1 LHLGAL
7 LGAAV
12 GSAVLIGALVVGDSV
27 RGSLRDMALQRLAG
41 ATLAMDTGDR
51 FFTAALFDRMVA
63 LGSNDAV
70 RVNSPPTRQGIT
82 WGQYRNFAMPIL
94 LRLSATVTRQ
104 DDAARA
110 NRVALYG
117 VEEQFLRGMTMPAE
131 DEVLLN
137 ESLARQLNAKTGDEL
152 IVRMHKPSALSRDAV
167 IVPRDDASIA
177 LRLKVAGIVPPEPGN
192 FSLVPSQTPPL
203 NAFIRLDRLGKAA
216 GLEGRAN
223 LLVVGELFETRPP
236 TAADHFKHAI
246 RELTRGN
253 FKNRGTLFSV
263 GRVTYSSEAVAKI
276 QSFLNDAW
284 TLEDVELNMRLLP
297 PPLLQMNGALL
308 APTAALSTPRIF
320 LDPEVARA
328 ALTPASN
335 LTGSASAEPVTN
347 GMQVLTYLVNLIRAG
362 DRSAPYSMVSAL
374 SPPGV
379 ATNMAD
385 DEILINDWLANDLT
399 AGPGDRLELSYYV
412 LDAGS
417 QLLER
422 TNAFR
427 IRGVIPMRGLY
438 ADPALMP
445 EFPGLAKAEST
456 HDWDAGFKLVNTIRD
471 QDEAYWKKYRGTP
484 KAFITLSAGQKMWA
498 NRFGNL
504 TSIRWP
510 ARLYPGGATSVTNL
524 AINLRAN
531 LRPEHLGLRLEPVRE
546 RALQSAEQAQNFG
559 GLFVGFSFFLIV
571 AALLLM
577 ALLFQF
583 SVEQRATE
591 VGTLLALGFTPKQVR
606 RLLMFEGG
614 ALALAGGLL
623 GMLGGFWYARAMLHG
638 LSTVWRD
645 AVGTSA
651 LGFHAEPLTLAIG
664 VVSAIGVAWLTIWL
678 ALRKQARQPARE
690 LLAEGAAEKLQ
701 APGSKLQPNGRA
713 RWLIVLSALGALSLI
728 GWAVGSGDTAN
739 AGVFFGAGALLL
751 IAGLAFAS
759 AYLSRLA
766 AAAGGE
772 LPRFS
777 LSELGLRNCAR
788 RRTRSLSTLG
798 LLACGSF
805 LIASI
810 GVFRLDAV
818 KGSEKRSSGTGG
830 FQLIGESSF
839 PVVHDLNTPSGREFF
854 GLDDK
859 SLEGVQVV
867 PLRVRDGDDASCL
880 NLNRAQRPRL
890 LGVKPELL
898 AEREAFTFAKVAK
911 GLPGKNP
918 WLLLKTS
925 TGGASYPSSRDSDAN
940 LERVTVREEPLTT
953 EEAIVPAIGDANSIQ
968 WAMGKKVGDTIDY
981 TDDRGRSFKIRLVG
995 AVANSMLQGSLLI
1008 DEAEF
1013 LKRFPSEA
1021 GYRMFLI
1028 DGPSKGVSEVST
1040 TLTRALRDVGMEL
1053 TPTATR
1059 LAAFN
1064 AVQNTYLGT
1073 FQILGG
1079 LGLLLGSVGLG
1090 VVVLRNVLERRGE
1103 LALLLAVGFRPGAL
1117 KWLVMS
1123 EHGALLMFGLG
1134 IGVLAAL
1141 VAVLPAVLS
1150 PGAEVPYASLGLT
1163 LVGVL
1168 VSGVFWTW
1176 LATAAALRGRLLD
1189 GLRNE

>member
-1 LHLGAL
+1 MTLRTLILRSLRFHARSHLGAL

-27 RGSLRDMALQRLAG
+27 HGSLREMAMQRLAG
-41 ATLAMDTGDR
+41 ADLALDTGDR

-70 RVNSPPTRQGIT
+70 RVTSSPARPQVIWFQHAGN
-82 WGQYRNFAMPIL
+82 WGSVL
-94 LRLSATVTRQ
+94 LRLPATVTRQ

-110 NRVALYG
+110 NRVVLYG
-117 VEEQFLRGMTMPAE
+117 IDERFLWGTPMPSE

-137 ESLARQLNAKTGDEL
+137 ESLARQLNAKPGDEL

-177 LRLKVAGIVPPEPGN
+177 LRLKVAGIVPPQPGN
-192 FSLVPSQTPPL
+192 FSLTPSQTPPL
-203 NAFIRLDRLGKAA
+203 NAFMRLDRLGKAA

-223 LLVVGELFETRPP
+223 LLVVG
-236 TAADHFKHAI
+236 AAD
-246 RELTRGN
+246 
-253 FKNRGTLFSV
+253 
-263 GRVTYSSEAVAKI
+263 SSEAMPKI
-276 QSFLNDAW
+276 QSFLDETW
-284 TLEDVELNMRLLP
+284 SLEDAELNVRLLS

-308 APTAALSTPRIF
+308 ASTAQLSTPRIF
-320 LDPEVARA
+320 LDPVVARA
-328 ALTPASN
+328 ALTPISSVATPAN
-335 LTGSASAEPVTN
+335 TEPVTN

-385 DEILINDWLANDLT
+385 DEILINDWLANDL
-399 AGPGDRLELSYYV
+399 AVGPGDRLELSYYV

-417 QLLER
+417 QLIER
-422 TNAFR
+422 TNGFR
-427 IRGVIPMRGLY
+427 VRGVIPMRGLY

-456 HDWDAGFKLVNTIRD
+456 HDWDAGFKLVHTIRE
-471 QDEAYWKKYRGTP
+471 QDEDYWKKYRGTP
-484 KAFITLSAGQKMWA
+484 KAFITLAAGQKMWA

-510 ARLYPGGATSVTNL
+510 ARLHAGGTTSVTNL

-531 LRPEHLGLRLEPVRE
+531 LRPEDLGLRLEPVRE
-546 RALQSAEQAQNFG
+546 RALQSTEQAQNFG

-583 SVEQRATE
+583 SVEQRAAE
-591 VGTLLALGFTPKQVR
+591 VGTLLALGFTPGKVR
-606 RLLMFEGG
+606 GLLLLEGG
-614 ALALAGGLL
+614 ALALAGGLI

-651 LGFHAEPLTLAIG
+651 LGFHAEPVTLAIG

-678 ALRKQARQPARE
+678 ALRKQAKQPARE
-690 LLAEGAAEKLQ
+690 LLAEGAVEEFNVQ
-701 APGSKLQPNGRA
+701 RSKLKGQRRNVVVAILGG
-713 RWLIVLSALGALSLI
+713 LGAFALI
-728 GWAVGSGDTAN
+728 GWAVGTGNTAN
-739 AGVFFGAGALLL
+739 AGAFFGAGTLLL
-751 IAGLAFAS
+751 IAGLVFS
-759 AYLSRLA
+759 SSYLSRLA
-766 AAAGGE
+766 GGVGSAVPKFTFGE
-772 LPRFS
+772 L
-777 LSELGLRNCAR
+777 GVRNCAR

-818 KGSEKRSSGTGG
+818 KGAEKRSSGTGG
-830 FQLIGESSF
+830 FALIGESTF

-859 SLEGVQVV
+859 SLDGVQVV
-867 PLRVRDGDDASCL
+867 PMRVRDGDDASCL

-911 GLPGKNP
+911 GLPGRNP

-925 TGGASYPSSRDSDAN
+925 TGGASVPASPDSKG
-940 LERVTVREEPLTT
+940 LSESQVTVREYARPTDET
-953 EEAIVPAIGDANSIQ
+953 AVPAIGDANSIQ
-968 WAMGKKVGDTIDY
+968 WAMGKKVGDTIDH

-995 AVANSMLQGSLLI
+995 AVANSILQGSLLI

-1013 LKRFPSEA
+1013 LKRFPSED

-1028 DGPSKGVSEVST
+1028 DGPSKGVSEVSA

-1103 LALLLAVGFRPGAL
+1103 LAVLLAVGFRPRAL

-1134 IGVLAAL
+1134 IGVLSAL

-1150 PGAEVPYASLGLT
+1150 PGAEVPYASLALT

-1168 VSGVFWTW
+1168 LSGALWTW
-1176 LATAAALRGRLLD
+1176 LATLVALRGRLLD
-1189 GLRNE
+1189 ALRNE